1 MTLVCLEESNIV
13 RGEHLQH
20 VIEDKQAKSCRPGF
34 SRVLLL
40 STTYKQSYS
49 LPLVEK
55 VKTFA
60 RNAFLPE
67 GFPDSVSED
76 YLNYQI
82 WDTVQ
87 AFASSIS
94 GSLATQAVLEG
105 VFTSFFPFLIFI
117 GICFDFT
124 SFFLLLLFSYRHW
137 SR

>member
-1 MTLVCLEESNIV
+1 MPLVCLAESNIV
-13 RGEHLQH
+13 KGEHLQH
-20 VIEDKQAKSCRPGF
+20 VIQDQK
-34 SRVLLL
+34 LI
-40 STTYKQSYS
+40 TTNKKSYS
-49 LPLVEK
+49 LSLVEK
-55 VKTFA
+55 LKTFA

-105 VFTSFFPFLIFI
+105 VFTSFFRFLI
-117 GICFDFT
+117 
-124 SFFLLLLFSYRHW
+124 
-137 SR
+137 

>member
-13 RGEHLQH
+13 KGEHLQH
-20 VIEDKQAKSCRPGF
+20 VIQDRK
-34 SRVLLL
+34 LI
-40 STTYKQSYS
+40 TTKQSLEQSYGLS
-49 LPLVEK
+49 FVEK
-55 VKTFA
+55 VRTFA

-105 VFTSFFPFLIFI
+105 VFTSFFRFLI
-117 GICFDFT
+117 
-124 SFFLLLLFSYRHW
+124 
-137 SR
+137 

>member
-13 RGEHLQH
+13 KGEYLQH
-20 VIEDKQAKSCRPGF
+20 VIQDQKLIPTKKKS
-34 SRVLLL
+34 LQQ
-40 STTYKQSYS
+40 QSYS
-49 LPLVEK
+49 LSLVEK

-105 VFTSFFPFLIFI
+105 VFTSFFRFLI
-117 GICFDFT
+117 
-124 SFFLLLLFSYRHW
+124 
-137 SR
+137 